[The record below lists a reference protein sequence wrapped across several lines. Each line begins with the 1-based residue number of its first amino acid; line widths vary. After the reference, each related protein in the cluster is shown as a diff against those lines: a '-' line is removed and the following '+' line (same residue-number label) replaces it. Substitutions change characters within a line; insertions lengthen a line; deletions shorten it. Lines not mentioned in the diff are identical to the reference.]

1 MLTNILLQVLRGV
14 WMMEAGSAEIYA
26 PLVRDLLSKESIS
39 IDGINAKSAQQ
50 FASYLDLFQSTAV
63 APKFNYRTEQWELNS
78 SSPDSI
84 AVIPLQGAVMKQD
97 FCGSMGTRTIMSL
110 YAKAQSDPNF
120 KGIVLY
126 TDSPGGA
133 ALGTNEASTFLYQIS
148 KAKGAKPSV
157 TYVENMMCSA
167 AMWIGSST
175 QHIVA
180 NKNDFAMIGSIGTY
194 ITLQGK
200 DPNGAPIIEIYA
212 TDSTQKNIESR
223 QALEGNTKPMLD
235 NIINPLNDSFKAGM
249 SRNRYG
255 KLNKD
260 VVFTGATFQAK
271 DALKHGLVDQIG
283 TFQDAIDYINN
294 KTQK

>member
-14 WMMEAGSAEIYA
+14 WMMEAGAAETYA
-26 PLVRDLLSKESIS
+26 PLVKELLSKEAIS
-39 IDGINAKSAQQ
+39 FEAINAKYALS
-50 FASYLDLFQSTAV
+50 FAAHIQSFQNELV
-63 APKFNYRTEQWELNS
+63 APIENPRTGQFEWIINN
-78 SSPDSI
+78 PNSI

-97 FCGSMGTRTIMSL
+97 FCGAMGTRTIMNL
-110 YAKAQSDPNF
+110 YAAAQANTNVI
-120 KGIVLY
+120 GVILY

-133 ALGTNEASTFLYQIS
+133 ALGTNEAATYIYQLS
-148 KAKGAKPSV
+148 KGKNAKPSV

-200 DPNGAPIIEIYA
+200 DPNGAPVIEIYA
-212 TDSTQKNIESR
+212 TDSTQKNIEAR

-235 NIINPLNDSFKAGM
+235 NIINPLNNSFKAGM

-271 DALKHGLVDQIG
+271 DALKNGLIDQIG
-283 TFQDAIDYINN
+283 TFEDAIAYINQN
-294 KTQK
+294 AKK